1 MIGFAIGLA
10 CLWGLTRVLRGSRRW
25 GGGCGGSHSGGWHRH
40 RGHRRGCADDSGC
53 GGGRSARGP
62 QRWLWWMFERL
73 DTTPEQEKDIRGA
86 VDDFMDTVH
95 EVGGEVS
102 GTKGDVG
109 RAFREEDFN
118 AEVLGEVFSRHD
130 DSITKARAAMV
141 ELMGRVHGVLDQ
153 DQRNKLGRWLER
165 RGPWRGPYR

>member
-1 MIGFAIGLA
+1 
-10 CLWGLTRVLRGSRRW
+10 
-25 GGGCGGSHSGGWHRH
+25 
-40 RGHRRGCADDSGC
+40 
-53 GGGRSARGP
+53 
-62 QRWLWWMFERL
+62 MFERL